1 MTSKQTLNK
10 ISNRIQQEST
20 YSKDKSDKHGEVFT
34 PPELINEMLNQLPRE
49 VWEDKT
55 KTWFDPAAG
64 KGNFPILILKR
75 LFVHLQEH
83 IVDEEER
90 LKHIIE
96 NQLYMAEYQRE
107 SAEFI
112 DLIFSFGGR
121 YKVNLYVGDTLN
133 MPDDFFDLSW
143 EERQRKYQENV
154 VPQPSLRIF
163 TM

>member
-1 MTSKQTLNK
+1 MKKILNK

-20 YSKDKSDKHGEVFT
+20 YSQTKSNELGEVFT

-49 VWEDKT
+49 IWEDKD
-55 KTWFDPAAG
+55 KTWFDPCAG
-64 KGNFPILILKR
+64 KGNFPILIIKR

-96 NQLYMAEYQRE
+96 NQLYLAEYQRE

-112 DLIFSFGGR
+112 DLILSFGGR
-121 YKVNLYVGDTLN
+121 YKVNLYVGDTLS
-133 MPDDFFDLSW
+133 MPEDFFDLSW
-143 EERQRKYQENV
+143 EERLRKYPEYV
-154 VPQPSLRIF
+154 VPQR
-163 TM
+163 